1 MTLKRIAVIFGIL
14 FVAAGLLCYVP
25 AVNPGGKLL
34 GVFDVNGAH
43 DIVHIATGIVALVVG
58 FAGDKA
64 SRIFFQVFGI
74 VYAAVAALGF
84 YYGNQPLLGI
94 VSNNT
99 ADTWLHVV
107 VALISLYLGFMMR
120 PEPRWSSAGR

>member
-1 MTLKRIAVIFGIL
+1 MSLKRIAVIFGIL
-14 FVAAGLLCYVP
+14 FVAGGLLGFVP

-34 GVFDVNGAH
+34 GMFDVNGAH
-43 DIVHIATGIVALVVG
+43 NLVHIATGVVALIVG
-58 FAGDKA
+58 FASDKA

-84 YYGNQPLLGI
+84 FYGNQPLLGMI
-94 VSNNT
+94 SNNV

-107 VALISLYLGFMMR
+107 VAAISLYLGFLMR
-120 PEPRWSSAGR
+120 PATAPTAA

>member
-1 MTLKRIAVIFGIL
+1 MSLKRIAVIFGIL
-14 FVAAGLLCYVP
+14 FVAGGLLGFVP

-34 GVFDVNGAH
+34 GMFDVNGAH
-43 DIVHIATGIVALVVG
+43 NLVHIATGVVALIVG
-58 FAGDKA
+58 FASDKA

-84 YYGNQPLLGI
+84 FYGNQPLLGMI
-94 VSNNT
+94 SNNV

-107 VALISLYLGFMMR
+107 VAAISLYLGFLVR
-120 PEPRWSSAGR
+120 PATAPTAA

>member
-14 FVAAGLLCYVP
+14 FVAAGLLGFVP
-25 AVNPGGKLL
+25 AVNPAGKLI
-34 GVFDVNGAH
+34 GVFDVNVAH
-43 DIVHIATGIVALVVG
+43 NLVHIATGVVALIVG
-58 FAGDKA
+58 FASDKA

-94 VSNNT
+94 VSSNM

-107 VALISLYLGFMMR
+107 IALISLYLGFMMR
-120 PEPRWSSAGR
+120 PEQATTAA

>member
-14 FVAAGLLCYVP
+14 FAAAGVLGFVP

-34 GVFDVNGAH
+34 GIFDVNGAH
-43 DIVHIATGIVALVVG
+43 NLVHIATGVVALIVG
-58 FAGDKA
+58 FASDKA
-64 SRIFFQVFGI
+64 SRLFFQVFGI

-84 YYGNQPLLGI
+84 YYGDQPLLGI
-94 VSNNT
+94 VSSNV

-107 VALISLYLGFMMR
+107 VALISLYLGFMMQ
-120 PEPRWSSAGR
+120 PQEATTAA

>member
-1 MTLKRIAVIFGIL
+1 MSLKRIAVIFGIL
-14 FVAAGLLCYVP
+14 FVAGGLLGFVP

-34 GVFDVNGAH
+34 GMFDVNGAH
-43 DIVHIATGIVALVVG
+43 NLVHIATGVVALIVG
-58 FAGDKA
+58 FASDKA

-84 YYGNQPLLGI
+84 FYGDQPLLGMI
-94 VSNNT
+94 SNNV

-107 VALISLYLGFMMR
+107 VAAISLYLGFLMR
-120 PEPRWSSAGR
+120 PATAPTTA

>member
-1 MTLKRIAVIFGIL
+1 MSLKRIAVIFGIL
-14 FVAAGLLCYVP
+14 FVAGGLLGFVP

-34 GVFDVNGAH
+34 GMFDVNGAH
-43 DIVHIATGIVALVVG
+43 NLVHIATGVVALIVG
-58 FAGDKA
+58 FASDKA

-84 YYGNQPLLGI
+84 FYGNQPLLGMI
-94 VSNNT
+94 SNNV

-107 VALISLYLGFMMR
+107 VAAISLYLGFFMR
-120 PEPRWSSAGR
+120 PATAPTAA

>member
-1 MTLKRIAVIFGIL
+1 MSLKRIAVIFGIL
-14 FVAAGLLCYVP
+14 FVAGGVLGFVP

-34 GVFDVNGAH
+34 GMFDVNGAH
-43 DIVHIATGIVALVVG
+43 NLVHIATGVVALIVG
-58 FAGDKA
+58 FASDKA

-84 YYGNQPLLGI
+84 FYGNQPLLGMI
-94 VSNNT
+94 SNNV

-107 VALISLYLGFMMR
+107 VAAISLYLGFLVR
-120 PEPRWSSAGR
+120 PATAPTAA